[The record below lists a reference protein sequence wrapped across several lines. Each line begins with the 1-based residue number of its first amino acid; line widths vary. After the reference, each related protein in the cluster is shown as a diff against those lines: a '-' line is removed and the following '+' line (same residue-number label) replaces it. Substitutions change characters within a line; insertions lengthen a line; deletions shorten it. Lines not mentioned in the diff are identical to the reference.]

1 MAPSQA
7 VAISLFMMWLVCMF
21 MGMLILASNIAIN
34 RRAGFVTGAFL
45 PSWRTLRRILD
56 SSVGAKVL
64 WVSPVSWVSLYS
76 LNWLGDAQT
85 PNPYGAIA
93 MLIVAIMGF
102 GALSAIVFNRR
113 DLDIRQEG
121 VLS

>member
-1 MAPSQA
+1 M
-7 VAISLFMMWLVCMF
+7 
-21 MGMLILASNIAIN
+21 
-34 RRAGFVTGAFL
+34 
-45 PSWRTLRRILD
+45 
-56 SSVGAKVL
+56 
-64 WVSPVSWVSLYS
+64 SLYS

-93 MLIVAIMGF
+93 ILIVAIMGF